1 MNLIEANQNIN
12 LRVVKIENV
21 INTHRELWNF
31 ATEKPRKRKK
41 HNHYRFRRGWNF
53 RKKLENLGIR
63 EGVIIKKL
71 QQHAFKGPIIIE
83 IGNTSIAIGRL
94 MAAAIKV
101 EEVDK

>member
-1 MNLIEANQNIN
+1 MNLIEANQNVN
-12 LRVVKIENV
+12 LKVVKIEDV
-21 INTHRELWNF
+21 IKVHGELWNF
-31 ATEKPRKRKK
+31 TKGKSHKRKK

-53 RKKLENLGIR
+53 RKKLQNLGIR

-71 QQHAFKGPIIIE
+71 QQQAFKGPIILE
-83 IGNTSIAIGRL
+83 IGNTRVAIGCL